1 MTLSLSIPR
10 KMLKIE
16 KLNYIRQCC
25 SIFTLLITTTMFILL
40 ALSQAGLLS
49 GMGASAAN
57 FWTAMEF
64 LTGLTAS
71 LGVICGLI
79 LVFKIEKDKR
89 KIQQRIEL
97 ESRRMG
103 LQSKISL
110 ERVDRKPLDKASD
123 FMEAHANK
131 VDLAASVLF
140 TTIHLVGLG
149 VLLYSGLSLS
159 GHVKVGGMGVT
170 QITDMVVNALFFA
183 SALMFAVS
191 FWIIHRNKPT
201 CSKNVAHQ
209 ARLTVL
215 YLCGNFLLFGGKVV
229 LVMESVGKV
238 TSAPLSSGGTFPI
251 GWALRVVGILLVLT
265 SVVMMLTAN
274 HEKCTQLKRMVESG
288 EGTER
293 LAMLS
298 THEIRS
304 CFGYQECRLSR

>member
-1 MTLSLSIPR
+1 
-10 KMLKIE
+10 
-16 KLNYIRQCC
+16 
-25 SIFTLLITTTMFILL
+25 MFILL

-49 GMGASAAN
+49 GLGASAVN

-64 LTGLTAS
+64 LIGLTAS

-79 LVFKIEKDKR
+79 LVFKIEREKR
-89 KIQQRIEL
+89 KIRQRIEL
-97 ESRRMG
+97 ETRRMG

-110 ERVDRKPLDKASD
+110 ERLDRKPLDKASD

-131 VDLAASVLF
+131 VELAASMLF
-140 TTIHLVGLG
+140 TTVHLIGLG

-159 GHVKVGGMGVT
+159 GHIKVGGMGVT
-170 QITDMVVNALFFA
+170 QITDMVVNALFFS

-191 FWIIHRNKPT
+191 FWIIHRNKPA

-209 ARLTVL
+209 ASRLGSACRWDFTGPDKRRYDAHRQPREV
-215 YLCGNFLLFGGKVV
+215 FAVEADGGK
-229 LVMESVGKV
+229 
-238 TSAPLSSGGTFPI
+238 
-251 GWALRVVGILLVLT
+251 R
-265 SVVMMLTAN
+265 
-274 HEKCTQLKRMVESG
+274 

>member
-10 KMLKIE
+10 KMLKVE
-16 KLNYIRQCC
+16 KLNYVRQCC

-40 ALSQAGLLS
+40 ALSQAGFLS
-49 GMGASAAN
+49 GLGASAAN
-57 FWTAMEF
+57 FWTATEF

-79 LVFKIEKDKR
+79 LVFKIEREKR

-103 LQSKISL
+103 LQSKIFL

-131 VDLAASVLF
+131 VELAASILF

-159 GHVKVGGMGVT
+159 SHVKVGSMGMT
-170 QITDMVVNALFFA
+170 HITDMVVNALFFA
-183 SALMFAVS
+183 SAMMFAVS
-191 FWIIHRNKPT
+191 FWIMHRDKPT
-201 CSKNVAHQ
+201 CSKNVSHQ

-215 YLCGNFLLFGGKVV
+215 YLCGNFLLFGGKIV
-229 LVMESVGKV
+229 LAMESVGKV
-238 TSAPLSSGGTFPI
+238 AAAPLPSGGTFPI
-251 GWALRVVGILLVLT
+251 GWALRTVGILMVLT

-274 HEKCTQLKRMVESG
+274 HKKCTQLKRMVESG